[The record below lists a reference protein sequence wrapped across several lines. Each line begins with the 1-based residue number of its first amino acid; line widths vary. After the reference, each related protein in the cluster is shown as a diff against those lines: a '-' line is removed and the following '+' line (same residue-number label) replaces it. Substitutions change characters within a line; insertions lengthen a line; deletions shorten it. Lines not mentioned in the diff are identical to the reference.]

1 MALITIQPFNID
13 STKAYSFT
21 GVTLVGANAPFIMNA
36 DPGTSGFA
44 LMSTGPGNTP
54 VWSASASGYSGKSG
68 YSGIGTSGY
77 SGIQGVQGTSG
88 YSGISGFSG
97 TLPGVSGYSGAVGTS
112 GFSGY
117 SGAAGSGSTV
127 INIDF
132 GNLPM
137 YSKTVSFAAA
147 GATTSS
153 NISMRASPSTASTSL
168 GGDELEMDN
177 FTCSAYCL
185 VNGTIIAYITAV
197 PGPVRGKR
205 NFLYTIG

>member
-21 GVTLVGANAPFIMNA
+21 GVTLVGAAAPFIMNA
-36 DPGTSGFA
+36 DPGTSGFT
-44 LMSTGPGNTP
+44 LMSTGAGTTP
-54 VWSASASGYSGKSG
+54 VWSSSASGYSGKSG

-77 SGIQGVQGTSG
+77 SGAAGGQGVSG

-112 GFSGY
+112 GY

-132 GNLPM
+132 GNSPM

-153 NISMRASPSTASTSL
+153 NISMRAYPSTASTSL